1 MEEKTLLFSRLKALL
16 VRYAPPLQPKT
27 DTDRYYDLWSFKDLV
42 IEGRKRKEVFF
53 AGIIIQKDYVG
64 FYFMP
69 VYAEPEI
76 KVLFK
81 PELLSR
87 LKGKSCF
94 HIKELTPEIETQISE
109 ALQQGYER
117 YRQRGWLNEIER

>member
-1 MEEKTLLFSRLKALL
+1 MINLQDIFTIIKKEMA
-16 VRYAPPLQPKT
+16 VYQPPLQPKT

-53 AGIIIQKDYVG
+53 AGSIIQKGYVG

-69 VYAEPEI
+69 VYAETAV
-76 KVLFK
+76 KGLFK
-81 PELLSR
+81 PELLKL

-94 HIKELTPEIETQISE
+94 HVKRLDDELTAQIRQALADGFEI
-109 ALQQGYER
+109 YKK
-117 YRQRGWLNEIER
+117 RGWV